1 MTIASFKQIFTLS
14 LAIATI
20 EIKLKNE
27 GSYIGIFWY
36 LLNPLLMFLLL
47 LAIFATR
54 LGQDIPYY
62 PLYLLLGIIIFN
74 FFQQTTTES
83 TRIIHQN
90 SHIIK
95 SLNFP
100 REALIG
106 AVILK
111 NLFSHIL
118 EIILFLIIAF
128 FFKAPLTGILFYPGI
143 LLVFSLFCFGIS
155 LTLSTLTVYFVDL
168 ENIWAFIWR
177 LMWFGTP
184 IFYTIEGQTR
194 LFLLNLL
201 NPLYYFIT
209 ITRDLIIYARTPELW
224 LILTA
229 GCYSL
234 LALIIGLAVFGRLK
248 SKLAEL
254 I

>member
-1 MTIASFKQIFTLS
+1 MTIASFKQIFALS
-14 LAIATI
+14 LVIAVT
-20 EIKLKNE
+20 EFKLKNE
-27 GSYIGIFWY
+27 GSYLGIFWY
-36 LLNPLLMFLLL
+36 LLNPLLTFLLL

-54 LGQDIPYY
+54 LGEGIPHY
-62 PLYLLLGIIIFN
+62 PLYLLLGIIVFN

-83 TRIIHQN
+83 TKIIHQN
-90 SHIIK
+90 NNIIK
-95 SLNFP
+95 SINFP
-100 REALIG
+100 QESLIG

-118 EIILFLIIAF
+118 EIILFLIISLF
-128 FFKAPLTGILFYPGI
+128 LKAPITGILFYPWV
-143 LLVFSLFCFGIS
+143 LLIFSLFCFGVS
-155 LTLSTLTVYFVDL
+155 LALSALTVHFVDL

-184 IFYTIEGQTR
+184 IFYTIAGQTR

-209 ITRDLIIYARTPELW
+209 ITRDLVIYAKTPESW
-224 LILTA
+224 LLLA
-229 GCYSL
+229 ACCYSL
-234 LALIIGLAVFGRLK
+234 LALIVGFSVFSRLK
-248 SKLAEL
+248 SKFAEL

>member
-14 LAIATI
+14 LAIAAT

-54 LGQDIPYY
+54 LGQGIPHY
-62 PLYLLLGIIIFN
+62 PLYLLLGIIVFN

-83 TRIIHQN
+83 TKIIPN
-90 SHIIK
+90 SKIIK
-95 SLNFP
+95 SINFP
-100 REALIG
+100 RESLVG
-106 AVILK
+106 AIILK

-128 FFKAPLTGILFYPGI
+128 FFKAPLAGILFYPGV
-143 LLVFSLFCFGIS
+143 LLVLSLFCFGIS
-155 LTLSTLTVYFVDL
+155 LALSALTVYFVDL
-168 ENIWAFIWR
+168 ENIWAFICR
-177 LMWFGTP
+177 LIWFGTP
-184 IFYTIEGQTR
+184 IFYTIAGQTR

-209 ITRDLIIYARTPELW
+209 IARDLVIHAKTPELW
-224 LILTA
+224 LILA
-229 GCYSL
+229 ACCYSL

-248 SKLAEL
+248 SRLAEL

>member
-14 LAIATI
+14 LTIAAT

-54 LGQDIPYY
+54 LGQDIPDY
-62 PLYLLLGIIIFN
+62 PFYLLLGIIVFN

-83 TRIIHQN
+83 TKIIRQN

-95 SLNFP
+95 SVNFP

-118 EIILFLIIAF
+118 EIILFLAIAF
-128 FFKAPLTGILFYPGI
+128 FSKAPLAGILFYPEV

-155 LTLSTLTVYFVDL
+155 LTLSALTVYFVDL
-168 ENIWAFIWR
+168 ENIWVFICR
-177 LMWFGTP
+177 LIWFGTP
-184 IFYTIEGQTR
+184 IFYTIAGQTR

-209 ITRDLIIYARTPELW
+209 IARDLVIHARTPELW
-224 LILTA
+224 LILA
-229 GCYSL
+229 ACCYSL
-234 LALIIGLAVFGRLK
+234 LALTIGLSVFSRLK
-248 SKLAEL
+248 TKFAEL

>member
-1 MTIASFKQIFTLS
+1 MTISSLRQTLSLS

-36 LLNPLLMFLLL
+36 LLNPLLTFLLL
-47 LAIFATR
+47 LAIFKTR
-54 LGQDIPYY
+54 LGEDIPHY
-62 PLYLLLGIIIFN
+62 PLYLLLGIIVFN

-90 SHIIK
+90 NNIIR
-95 SLNFP
+95 SINFP

-118 EIILFLIIAF
+118 EVILFLIIAF
-128 FFKAPLTGILFYPGI
+128 FFKAPIAGILFYPGI
-143 LLVFSLFCFGIS
+143 LIIFCLFCFGIS
-155 LTLSTLTVYFVDL
+155 LTLSALTVYFVDL

-184 IFYTIEGQTR
+184 IFYTIAGQTK

-201 NPLYYFIT
+201 NPMYYFIT
-209 ITRDLIIYARTPELW
+209 IARDLVIHAKAPDCW
-224 LILTA
+224 LVLTA

-234 LALIIGLAVFGRLK
+234 LALMIGLIVFGKLK
-248 SKLAEL
+248 RKFAEL